1 MSANFDRDYDI
12 NNLASSNM
20 VSMRRD
26 EIARL
31 ERKRLE
37 INRKLERMMKRY
49 AKLTGE
55 RKIGRRRFKVGY
67 APNDWRPYVLKEL
80 WAKLKT
86 WQKVLIILATAAI
99 LLLFT
104 YCILQLVGFDVYK
117 YFRDLAHTLL
127 QSASSGK

>member
-1 MSANFDRDYDI
+1 MSENFDRDYDL

-31 ERKRLE
+31 ERKRLD

-55 RKIGRRRFKVGY
+55 RKIGRRRYKVGY
-67 APNDWRPYVLKEL
+67 APNDWRPFTIKNI
-80 WAKLKT
+80 WARLKT

-99 LLLFT
+99 VLLFT
-104 YCILQLVGFDVYK
+104 HCILQLLSIDLLK
-117 YFRDLAHTLL
+117 YFRDLAHRIL
-127 QSASSGK
+127 QSR

>member
-67 APNDWRPYVLKEL
+67 APNDWRPFIFKNF
-80 WAKLKT
+80 WARLKT
-86 WQKVLIILATAAI
+86 WQKVLIIIATAAI
-99 LLLFT
+99 VLLLT
-104 YCILQLVGFDVYK
+104 HCVLKLTGFDLIQF
-117 YFRDLAHTLL
+117 FRDLAHKILT
-127 QSASSGK
+127 SN

>member
-1 MSANFDRDYDI
+1 MSTNFDRDYDL

-55 RKIGRRRFKVGY
+55 RQIGRRRYNVGY
-67 APNDWRPYVLKEL
+67 APNDWRPFTFKNVWERLK
-80 WAKLKT
+80 W
-86 WQKVLIILATAAI
+86 WQKLLIILATAAI
-99 LLLFT
+99 VLLFA
-104 YCILQLVGFDVYK
+104 YCILKLTGFDLLK
-117 YFRDLAHTLL
+117 FFRDIANMLL
-127 QSASSGK
+127 QPA

>member
-1 MSANFDRDYDI
+1 MSTNFDRDYDL

-55 RKIGRRRFKVGY
+55 RKIGRRRYKVGY
-67 APNDWRPYVLKEL
+67 APNDWRPFTLKNI
-80 WAKLKT
+80 WARLKW
-86 WQKVLIILATAAI
+86 WQKLLIILTTAAI
-99 LLLFT
+99 VLLFT
-104 YCILQLVGFDVYK
+104 YWILKLTGFDLLQF
-117 YFRDLAHTLL
+117 FRDLAHKLL
-127 QSASSGK
+127 QST

>member
-1 MSANFDRDYDI
+1 MSTNFDRDYDI

-20 VSMRRD
+20 VSMRRE

-55 RKIGRRRFKVGY
+55 RNIGRRKFNVGY
-67 APNDWRPYVLKEL
+67 APNDWRPFTFKSIC
-80 WAKLKT
+80 ARLKT
-86 WQKVLIILATAAI
+86 WQKILIILAIAAI
-99 LLLFT
+99 VLLSAYFIMKFT
-104 YCILQLVGFDVYK
+104 EFNFIQF
-117 YFRDLAHTLL
+117 FRDLANRLL
-127 QSASSGK
+127 QSV

>member
-1 MSANFDRDYDI
+1 MSTNFDRDYDI

-20 VSMRRD
+20 VSMRRE

-55 RKIGRRRFKVGY
+55 RKIGYRRYQVGY
-67 APNDWRPYVLKEL
+67 APNDWRPFTLKNIWER
-80 WAKLKT
+80 LKW
-86 WQKVLIILATAAI
+86 WQKLLIILTTAAI
-99 LLLFT
+99 VLLFT
-104 YCILQLVGFDVYK
+104 YCILKLTGFDLLK
-117 YFRDLAHTLL
+117 FFRDIAHKLL
-127 QSASSGK
+127 QSA

>member
-1 MSANFDRDYDI
+1 MNTNFDRDYDI

-55 RKIGRRRFKVGY
+55 RKIGRRRYQVGY
-67 APNDWRPYVLKEL
+67 APNDWRPFTIKNI
-80 WAKLKT
+80 WQRLKT

-99 LLLFT
+99 VLLFT
-104 YCILQLVGFDVYK
+104 YCILKVMEVDIFK
-117 YFRDLAHTLL
+117 FFRDVAHMIF
-127 QSASSGK
+127 QSV

>member
-1 MSANFDRDYDI
+1 MSTNFDRDYDI

-55 RKIGRRRFKVGY
+55 RKIGHRRYQVGY
-67 APNDWRPYVLKEL
+67 APNDWRPFTLKNIWER
-80 WAKLKT
+80 LKW
-86 WQKVLIILATAAI
+86 WQKLLIILTTATI
-99 LLLFT
+99 VLLFT
-104 YCILQLVGFDVYK
+104 YCILKLTGFDLLK
-117 YFRDLAHTLL
+117 FFRDIAHKLL
-127 QSASSGK
+127 QSA

>member
-1 MSANFDRDYDI
+1 MSTNFDRDYDI

-20 VSMRRD
+20 VSMRRE

-55 RKIGRRRFKVGY
+55 RNIGRRKFNVGY
-67 APNDWRPYVLKEL
+67 APNDWRPFTFKSIC
-80 WAKLKT
+80 ARLKT
-86 WQKVLIILATAAI
+86 WQKILIILHHCRI
-99 LLLFT
+99 
-104 YCILQLVGFDVYK
+104 YLQHL
-117 YFRDLAHTLL
+117 
-127 QSASSGK
+127 S